1 MLAGSTGRATKG
13 GRIMQA
19 NRTLTGIGAGLV
31 LLLAPGLT
39 RAADMTS
46 QQLAVHLGQQDYVKY
61 CGSCHGPAGEGDGIA
76 SRLFKTVPS
85 NLTLLA
91 RENGGKFPVNEVLS
105 IVAGDTPIAAHG
117 TREMPVWSEIIGRPE
132 SAGMVTQQAVNGR
145 ILTIIR
151 YLETIQAK

>member
-1 MLAGSTGRATKG
+1 
-13 GRIMQA
+13 MQA
-19 NRTLTGIGAGLV
+19 NRTMAGIAAGLG

-46 QQLAVHLGQQDYVKY
+46 EQLAVHLGQQDYVKY
-61 CGSCHGPAGEGDGIA
+61 CGSCHGPAGAGDGVA
-76 SRLFKTVPS
+76 SSLFKTKPT

-91 RENGGKFPVNEVLS
+91 KENGGRFPVNEVLS
-105 IVAGDTPIAAHG
+105 IVAGDTPVAAHG
-117 TREMPVWSEIIGRPE
+117 SRETPVWSEVIGRPE
-132 SAGMVTQQAVNGR
+132 QTGMETQQVVNGQ